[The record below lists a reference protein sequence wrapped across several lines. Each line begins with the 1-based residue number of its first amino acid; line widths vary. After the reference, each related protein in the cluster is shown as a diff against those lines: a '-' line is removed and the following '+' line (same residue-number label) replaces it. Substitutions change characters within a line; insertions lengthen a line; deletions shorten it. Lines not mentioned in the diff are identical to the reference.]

1 MAFNEEKYRRM
12 ELRKA
17 TDSRII
23 EPAKT
28 PPYNNGPEYLIAHAC
43 FECRKSFKQP
53 VGDAMEHV
61 SPECCGPAYEMGR
74 SFTSPKASDIKQWK
88 KVQGLYAAGFRFIGS
103 GHNDSLPLPTK
114 LSEVERFLQENP
126 KHYLKVAT
134 PNENLKLTPLRSVGR
149 RKKQGAV

>member
-1 MAFNEEKYRRM
+1 VSCIFIWPKQCAVGKCYI
-12 ELRKA
+12 KK
-17 TDSRII
+17 
-23 EPAKT
+23 AKT
-28 PPYNNGPEYLIAHAC
+28 IAHL
-43 FECRKSFKQP
+43 
-53 VGDAMEHV
+53 
-61 SPECCGPAYEMGR
+61 SPECCGPVYEMGR

-103 GHNDSLPLPTK
+103 GHHDSLPLPTK

-149 RKKQGAV
+149 RTKQGAV

>member
-1 MAFNEEKYRRM
+1 M

-17 TDSRII
+17 TGSRAI
-23 EPAKT
+23 EAAKK

-53 VGDAMEHV
+53 VGDSMEHV
-61 SPECCGPAYEMGR
+61 CPECCGTVYEMGR

-88 KVQGLYAAGFRFIGS
+88 KVQGLYAAGFRFIGG
-103 GHNDSLPLPTK
+103 GHHGSLPLPTSLPTK

-126 KHYLKVAT
+126 RRYLKVAT
-134 PNENLKLTPLRSVGR
+134 PNENLKLTSLRSAGR